1 MSSSS
6 AIYLEVVSHPRRG
19 SGSHSAMVGGCE
31 TWGEG
36 YLLVIQNPT
45 TKVAAFDKTEN
56 LL

>member
-6 AIYLEVVSHPRRG
+6 AIYLEVVSHSRRG